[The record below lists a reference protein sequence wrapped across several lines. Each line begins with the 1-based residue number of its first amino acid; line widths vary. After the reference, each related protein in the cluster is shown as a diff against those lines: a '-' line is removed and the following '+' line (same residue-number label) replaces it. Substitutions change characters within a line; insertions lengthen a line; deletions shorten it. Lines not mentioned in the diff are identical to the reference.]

1 MKPSNK
7 YYEVVKAKSQEEA
20 LSNCGWKVGELAEVV
35 EIKAIANSNDTYTVY
50 PLFGKIEKKK
60 THGSRRLCSS
70 QDEN

>member
-20 LSNCGWKVGELAEVV
+20 LSNCGWRVGELAEVV

-50 PLFGKIEKKK
+50 PLFGKIEKEK
-60 THGSRRLCSS
+60 GDGRSR
-70 QDEN
+70 